1 MTWYTTLTNL
11 RRSGDIEISF
21 PDHPWVHSK
30 DFEVQDD
37 DQVAMDISLIIGK
50 GYEYDSIVFDFV
62 ENWYEFRY
70 EETEDGP
77 DLIAFTDGTGNDS
90 MEDNWTDSYR
100 LQPNPLDGKLQT
112 LYIKISCVID
122 DYVEWRVDSQEYRLI

>member
-1 MTWYTTLTNL
+1 MSFLKL
-11 RRSGDIEISF
+11 QRSGDIEISF
-21 PDHPWVHSK
+21 LDHSSVHSK
-30 DFEVQDD
+30 YLEVQDH

-90 MEDNWTDSYR
+90 MEDDWTDSYR
-100 LQPNPLDGKLQT
+100 LRPNPLDGKLQT
-112 LYIKISCVID
+112 LYIKISCLID